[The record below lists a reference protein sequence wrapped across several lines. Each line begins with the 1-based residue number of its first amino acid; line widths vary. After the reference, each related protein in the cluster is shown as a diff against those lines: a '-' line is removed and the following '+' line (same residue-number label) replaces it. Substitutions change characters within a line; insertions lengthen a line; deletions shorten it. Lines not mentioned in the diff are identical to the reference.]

1 MMKLDTLDKK
11 PKVYHIAVLAAVT
24 LAVLALLLAFGG
36 EKEIRFSCMVLSAFF
51 LAVTALLLRAFV
63 LQIRYNLY
71 SYNTIIY
78 LGFALFTFLI
88 AVTYAVLFFQL
99 KDVPND
105 VVLMNVVGLLLGTA
119 QTFAI
124 LTFPFVLIFSLALA
138 VSNLSL
144 IRHEGFRPVNLL
156 GIALAI
162 LLVGGEAF
170 IFLVDYYA
178 SGSVTEVMIHD
189 IFTNLLSAVYLYVE
203 CMMLGTIAAGAI
215 AARYEPEKN
224 KDYIIVLGCAIR
236 RDGTPTPLLR
246 GRLDR
251 ALNFARAQE
260 RQTGKAPVFVLSG
273 GQGSDE
279 IISEAECMRRYLAE
293 QGVSEERMILEDQS
307 KDTAENMRFSREKI
321 MARSADAKI
330 AFSTTNYHVFRSG
343 IKARRVKMRAVG
355 MGAKTKWYFWPNAA
369 VREFAGLLTQHR
381 VKQGLILL
389 SLIVSYVV
397 LTILK
402 YSVWS

>member
-1 MMKLDTLDKK
+1 M
-11 PKVYHIAVLAAVT
+11 
-24 LAVLALLLAFGG
+24 
-36 EKEIRFSCMVLSAFF
+36 C
-51 LAVTALLLRAFV
+51 LRKFEF
-63 LQIRYNLY
+63 N
-71 SYNTIIY
+71 S
-78 LGFALFTFLI
+78 
-88 AVTYAVLFFQL
+88 
-99 KDVPND
+99 
-105 VVLMNVVGLLLGTA
+105 
-119 QTFAI
+119 
-124 LTFPFVLIFSLALA
+124 
-138 VSNLSL
+138 
-144 IRHEGFRPVNLL
+144 
-156 GIALAI
+156 
-162 LLVGGEAF
+162 
-170 IFLVDYYA
+170 
-178 SGSVTEVMIHD
+178 
-189 IFTNLLSAVYLYVE
+189 
-203 CMMLGTIAAGAI
+203 
-215 AARYEPEKN
+215 
-224 KDYIIVLGCAIR
+224 
-236 RDGTPTPLLR
+236 TPTPLLR

-260 RQTGKAPVFVLSG
+260 RETGKAPVFVLSG

-307 KDTAENMRFSREKI
+307 ADTAENMRFSREKI

>member
-1 MMKLDTLDKK
+1 
-11 PKVYHIAVLAAVT
+11 
-24 LAVLALLLAFGG
+24 
-36 EKEIRFSCMVLSAFF
+36 
-51 LAVTALLLRAFV
+51 
-63 LQIRYNLY
+63 
-71 SYNTIIY
+71 
-78 LGFALFTFLI
+78 
-88 AVTYAVLFFQL
+88 
-99 KDVPND
+99 
-105 VVLMNVVGLLLGTA
+105 
-119 QTFAI
+119 
-124 LTFPFVLIFSLALA
+124 
-138 VSNLSL
+138 
-144 IRHEGFRPVNLL
+144 
-156 GIALAI
+156 
-162 LLVGGEAF
+162 
-170 IFLVDYYA
+170 
-178 SGSVTEVMIHD
+178 
-189 IFTNLLSAVYLYVE
+189 
-203 CMMLGTIAAGAI
+203 MMLGTIAAGAI

-273 GQGSDE
+273 GQGADE
-279 IISEAECMRRYLAE
+279 VISEAECMRRYLAE

-307 KDTAENMRFSREKI
+307 ADTAENMRFSREKI

-389 SLIVSYVV
+389 GLIVSYVV

-402 YSVWS
+402 YYMWP